1 MLKLSSALIAA
12 GMAAL
17 MFAQP
22 VAAEVTKV
30 GEGSFVTRETVTVDA
45 APYEAWQAL
54 IAPAKWWNGS
64 HTWSSDPENLYISA
78 QAGGCFCELLPA
90 PEDAPDGV
98 RRGSAHH
105 MTVMLVDPPKALRMR
120 GGLGPLQSEPVDGV
134 LTITLNPS
142 ERGTVITFEYVVG
155 GYMRFETAEIAK
167 VVDAVMKQ
175 QLVRLAKLLGPVIAD
190 APSGD
195 DDSDGAAE
203 DQAVEE
209 GEADAEPETPAK
221 KTQSVEEAFG
231 SLSDD

>member
-1 MLKLSSALIAA
+1 MLKLSSALIAV

-22 VAAEVTKV
+22 AAAEVTKV
-30 GEGSFVTRETVTVDA
+30 GEDSFVTREAVIVDA
-45 APYEAWQAL
+45 DPYEAWQAL
-54 IAPAKWWNGS
+54 IAPANWWSGS
-64 HTWSSDPENLYISA
+64 HTWSADPKNLYISA

-90 PEDAPDGV
+90 PKDAPDGV

-120 GGLGPLQSEPVDGV
+120 GGIGPLQSEPVDGV

-142 ERGTVITFEYVVG
+142 DEGTVITFEYVVG

-175 QLVRLAKLLGPVIAD
+175 QLVGLARLLGPVIAGVPAGND
-190 APSGD
+190 TG
-195 DDSDGAAE
+195 E
-203 DQAVEE
+203 VVEEQAVD
-209 GEADAEPETPAK
+209 EAEVEPEPEVPAK
-221 KTQSVEEAFG
+221 KILSVEEAFG
-231 SLSDD
+231 SLADD